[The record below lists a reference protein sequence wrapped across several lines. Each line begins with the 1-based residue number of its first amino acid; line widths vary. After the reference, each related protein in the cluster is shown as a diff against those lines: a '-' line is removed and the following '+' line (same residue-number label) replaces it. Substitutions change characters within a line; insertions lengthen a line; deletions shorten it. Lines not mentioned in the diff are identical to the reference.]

1 MRLNIN
7 NIGIIKEADIAL
19 NGLTVI
25 AGKNDSGKST
35 VSKVLYSMIT
45 TLEQVE
51 YKLENLS
58 HIEYSQYQSK
68 FNKSIQDIFNNQI
81 SEDVNISFEY
91 KDETIKVKLQRDRC
105 TQFEIPNSYK
115 LNDIATL
122 GEFKVLM
129 IETPY
134 IWNIFPTL
142 KSINNLSNTQIDFNI
157 PTITSDL
164 YFALNTKLKD
174 SGREIALDI
183 DSIIEGEFQ
192 DDDFGNFIF
201 QKDDKRVEL
210 TNTAMGIKY
219 FGILQVLANNNHFY
233 KEQILILD
241 EPEVHLHP
249 TWQLEL
255 AKQIVHLV
263 KNGVKILVNS
273 HSPYMI
279 EALELF
285 AKKEKILS
293 NFYFAKKEK
302 DSAIITN
309 VDNNLEVIYETLSD
323 TFMELERIAL
333 RDNFKW

>member
-7 NIGIIKEADIAL
+7 KIGIIKEADIAL

-35 VSKVLYSMIT
+35 ISKVLYSMIT

-81 SEDVNISFEY
+81 SEDGNISFKY

-105 TQFEIPNSYK
+105 SHFEIPNSYK

-157 PTITSDL
+157 PRITSDL
-164 YFALNTKLKD
+164 YFALNTKLKNN
-174 SGREIALDI
+174 GREISLDI
-183 DSIIEGEFQ
+183 DSIIEGKFQ